1 MRWMVVLSLLGCLAA
16 RADVTGRWNGSA
28 RYGEDGKSK
37 EDPISMTLVQ
47 RGDTVTGSV
56 RVEDKDLQIAE
67 GRSEDGGRLRFK
79 VNIPNDTIQFDLTI
93 AGDRMTGKVT
103 SAKESDKAVEVDL
116 TRKVLARPALD
127 VTGVWSGM
135 LTGKGESMPINIEI
149 RQSGNEVAGIA
160 TSRGRSAPLVGEMDG
175 AKLTFHAEAGSEKVR
190 FALIVTPE
198 NMSGFAA
205 SEADGKAVVLEAQLT
220 RTAKATGPSGGG
232 VSGQWMGTVEVVE
245 GGTVKHYAMRFRL
258 AVSGS
263 VLTGSVV
270 NEDGNEYPIQHGSVE
285 GNRVEFEMEPKG
297 AHVRFRLTVEGD
309 RLTGESVESLGGSET
324 TMRITAVRRA
334 E

>member
-1 MRWMVVLSLLGCLAA
+1 
-16 RADVTGRWNGSA
+16 
-28 RYGEDGKSK
+28 
-37 EDPISMTLVQ
+37 
-47 RGDTVTGSV
+47 
-56 RVEDKDLQIAE
+56 
-67 GRSEDGGRLRFK
+67 
-79 VNIPNDTIQFDLTI
+79 
-93 AGDRMTGKVT
+93 
-103 SAKESDKAVEVDL
+103 
-116 TRKVLARPALD
+116 
-127 VTGVWSGM
+127 
-135 LTGKGESMPINIEI
+135 
-149 RQSGNEVAGIA
+149 
-160 TSRGRSAPLVGEMDG
+160 
-175 AKLTFHAEAGSEKVR
+175 
-190 FALIVTPE
+190 
-198 NMSGFAA
+198 
-205 SEADGKAVVLEAQLT
+205 
-220 RTAKATGPSGGG
+220 
-232 VSGQWMGTVEVVE
+232 MGTVEVVE